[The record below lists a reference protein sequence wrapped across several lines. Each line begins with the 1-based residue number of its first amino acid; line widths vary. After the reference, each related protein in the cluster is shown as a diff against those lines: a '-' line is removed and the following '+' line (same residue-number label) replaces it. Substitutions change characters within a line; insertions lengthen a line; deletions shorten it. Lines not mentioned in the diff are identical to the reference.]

1 MTVERT
7 REALSGDAAEESL
20 NALIERRAQEA
31 EEANRA
37 EAAWAE
43 SVLRFDARARAER
56 RREWID
62 YHNDLARLHAQLA
75 AEHEQ
80 KVLQLIDEGGG

>member
-7 REALSGDAAEESL
+7 REALPGDAAEESL

-43 SVLRFDARARAER
+43 SVRTYNFKRLAER
-56 RREWID
+56 LEEWRAYHRRMIVVHESLAER
-62 YHNDLARLHAQLA
+62 HRTDLGKL
-75 AEHEQ
+75 
-80 KVLQLIDEGGG
+80 VDGNS